1 MAKKKA
7 AAAEPLPMTR
17 REFLYYV
24 WGASMA
30 LFMAQMGGAIVW
42 FALPRF
48 KEGEFGGTFSVPVGS
63 LPAPD
68 AAPQDNPGGRFWI
81 TNVGPGRVNE
91 ERWFSKVGVEEFRSP
106 NEGIKV
112 LYKICVHLGC
122 LYSWVDANDRF
133 ECPCH
138 GSKYTADGVTI
149 NGPANRNLDAFS
161 YRFVDGA
168 GNVLAE
174 METDEAGN
182 VLPLPI
188 PDGAAELLIDTGN
201 QIRGL
206 TNNPGNDPTT

>member
-30 LFMAQMGGAIVW
+30 LFMAQMGGAILW
-42 FALPRF
+42 FSLPRF
-48 KEGEFGGTFSVPVGS
+48 KEGEFGGEFRIPVAD

-68 AAPQDNPGGRFWI
+68 SAPQDNPAGRFWI
-81 TNVGPGRVNE
+81 TNVGPGRAGE
-91 ERWFSKVGVEEFRSP
+91 TRYDGVPRFNEFRSP

-112 LYKICVHLGC
+112 IYKICVHLGC

-138 GSKYTADGVTI
+138 GSKYTADGITI
-149 NGPANRNLDAFS
+149 NGPANRNLDVFN
-161 YRFVDGA
+161 YKFVDA
-168 GNVLAE
+168 SGNTLAE
-174 METDEAGN
+174 MEADAAGN
-182 VLPLPI
+182 ILPLAI
-188 PDGAAELLIDTGN
+188 PEGAAELVIDTGD
-201 QIRGL
+201 QVRGQV
-206 TNNPGNDPTT
+206 NNPGQTGV